1 MDYISTERAMI
12 NLGSP
17 LLAYSSAYIVSTSE
31 DYQVLAEVYE
41 PYFSRTY
48 EKYCSH
54 RNTPNQTK
62 KASYP
67 AAVCN
72 GQVAYIAHN
81 IPQIYYD
88 YGSSYHRDY
97 FMSVLKKLLPH
108 DVCQIDGLMSC
119 GRMRLTENS
128 EYYALHLFYASPV
141 SRGEACVIEDIPE
154 LYNVKV
160 TLYTDQK
167 PGRIVKIPQNEG
179 VDFTMQDGKIQFTV
193 DKMKNHQLI
202 LIEKS

>member
-1 MDYISTERAMI
+1 
-12 NLGSP
+12 
-17 LLAYSSAYIVSTSE
+17 
-31 DYQVLAEVYE
+31 
-41 PYFSRTY
+41 
-48 EKYCSH
+48 
-54 RNTPNQTK
+54 
-62 KASYP
+62 
-67 AAVCN
+67 
-72 GQVAYIAHN
+72 
-81 IPQIYYD
+81 
-88 YGSSYHRDY
+88 
-97 FMSVLKKLLPH
+97 
-108 DVCQIDGLMSC
+108 
-119 GRMRLTENS
+119 MRLTENS